1 MVKLRLKRDVE
12 EPVAPPAGPP
22 KGVGVLTEWND
33 ERGFGFI
40 TPEDGSPKVFLHI
53 KALTRAARRPSAGEL
68 FFYQLGADERGRP
81 RAEDAFQTGLGQKR
95 APPSMY
101 GFCRWLSRRWIIGL
115 AVPLLAAVFCAH
127 VVPALAIA
135 YLLNS
140 LLTIMFY
147 KTDKFLARYKYWRIE
162 ERDLH
167 VWGLL
172 FGWPGALL
180 AQKQYHHKSS
190 KVKFQVVCWLCVV
203 LNCAGTGFALK
214 AVGIQNLNVMAR
226 QCRHLIQGKN

>member
-12 EPVAPPAGPP
+12 EPVGPPAGPP
-22 KGVGVLTEWND
+22 IGVGVLTEWND

-68 FFYQLGADERGRP
+68 FFYKLGADERGRP
-81 RAEDAFQTGLGQKR
+81 RAEDAFQTRFGQKR
-95 APPSMY
+95 APPPKY
-101 GFCRWLSRRWIIGL
+101 GFFRWLSHRWSLGL
-115 AVPLLAAVFCAH
+115 AVPLLAAVCCAH

-135 YLLNS
+135 YLFSS

-147 KTDKFLARYKYWRIE
+147 QTDKFLAKYKYWRIQ

-172 FGWPGALL
+172 FGWPGGLY
-180 AQKQYHHKSS
+180 AQGRYWHKSS
-190 KVKFQVVCWLCVV
+190 KVKFQVIFWLCVV

-214 AVGIQNLNVMAR
+214 TVGIQNLNALAR
-226 QCRHLIQGKN
+226 QYQHIIRGEN